1 MPKHDNFVTDIY
13 FDELDKIFKII
24 SACEQNIYNI
34 DELINN
40 EICHSG
46 LRGLINS
53 RFELF
58 LHLVFWTLH
67 QLNIF

>member
-1 MPKHDNFVTDIY
+1 MLKKGILASNSIYSCTKHDNFVTDIY

-46 LRGLINS
+46 FKR
-53 RFELF
+53 
-58 LHLVFWTLH
+58 
-67 QLNIF
+67 LN